1 MFLGT
6 YSPKLD
12 EKGRLFLPA
21 KFRDE
26 LSSGV
31 VVTRQQD
38 RCLAIY
44 PIQTFREMTAAVMK
58 APSTVKRVRDYQR
71 MVAASASDEVP
82 DKQGRI
88 TIPPRLRE
96 YAGLDSQIVL
106 VGSIDRLEIW
116 DPAAWEAYT
125 AEQEAEFADMNDD
138 PFLAFGASGDA

>member
-6 YSPKLD
+6 YQPKLD
-12 EKGRLFLPA
+12 EKGRLILPA
-21 KFRDE
+21 KFREE
-26 LSSGV
+26 LAAGV

-44 PIQTFREMTAAVMK
+44 PMRTFEEMTRAIMK

-82 DKQGRI
+82 DRQGRI

-96 YAGLDSQIVL
+96 YAGLGGQVVL

-116 DPAAWEAYT
+116 DPAAWDAYT
-125 AEQEAEFADMNDD
+125 ASNEDAFAELNED
-138 PFLAFGASGDA
+138 PFLGTTE

>member
-21 KFRDE
+21 KFRE
-26 LSSGV
+26 ALAEGV

-44 PIQTFREMTAAVMK
+44 PLEAFRQMTLASMK
-58 APSTVKRVRDYQR
+58 APSTFKRVRDYQR
-71 MVAASASDEVP
+71 MLAASASDEVP

-96 YAGLDSQIVL
+96 YAGLDKELVL

-116 DPAAWEAYT
+116 DPAAWEAYS
-125 AEQEAEFADMNDD
+125 AQNEDAFADMNED
-138 PFLAFGASGDA
+138 PFLGFDQTT